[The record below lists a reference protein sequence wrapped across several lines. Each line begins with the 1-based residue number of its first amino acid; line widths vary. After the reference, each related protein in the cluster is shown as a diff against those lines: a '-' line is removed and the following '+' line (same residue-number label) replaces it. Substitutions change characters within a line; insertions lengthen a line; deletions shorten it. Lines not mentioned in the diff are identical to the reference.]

1 MMLNVL
7 IIFMAFMGMEFMA
20 WFTHKFIMH
29 GSMWHFHKD
38 HHDHSNDSFFEK
50 NDIFFLIFAIP
61 SWLGIMFGA
70 LQGFDFK
77 FYIGIGILLYG
88 IAYFLVHDVII
99 HQRFKWFS
107 KSENWYVK
115 GIKRAHKMHHKHLEK
130 NDSENFGMLIVPIR
144 YFKNSSSNT
153 STVLI
158 NS

>member
-1 MMLNVL
+1 MILHVFTL
-7 IIFMAFMGMEFMA
+7 IVAFIAMEFMA
-20 WFTHKFIMH
+20 WFSHKYIMH

-38 HHDHSNDSFFEK
+38 HHDHSNESFFEK

-61 SWLGIMFGA
+61 SWLGIMLGA
-70 LQGFDFK
+70 MHGFDFK

-115 GIKRAHKMHHKHLEK
+115 GIKRAHKIHHKSLGKH
-130 NDSENFGMLIVPIR
+130 DSENFGMLIVPFH
-144 YFKNSSSNT
+144 YFKQKSSNHQG
-153 STVLI
+153 VLM

>member
-1 MMLNVL
+1 MILNVL
-7 IIFMAFMGMEFMA
+7 IVIAAFMAMEFMA
-20 WFTHKFIMH
+20 WFTHKYIMH
-29 GSMWHFHKD
+29 GTMWHFHKD
-38 HHDHSNDSFFEK
+38 HHDHSNESFFEK

-70 LQGFDFK
+70 MHGFDFK

-88 IAYFLVHDVII
+88 IAYFLVHDVVI

-115 GIKRAHKMHHKHLEK
+115 GIKRAHKIHHKSFGKH
-130 NDSENFGMLIVPIR
+130 DSENFGMLIVPFH
-144 YFKNSSSNT
+144 YFKQKSSNQQG
-153 STVLI
+153 VLI